1 MQHYESRRKGRLE
14 LVRKEREKLMEKGKE
29 VYRASHATR
38 KERVEVVEVE
48 DKLQKKKMMDDI
60 RRELKHK

>member
-1 MQHYESRRKGRLE
+1 MVK
-14 LVRKEREKLMEKGKE
+14 KEREKLMEKGKE